1 MSKTLNQD
9 QFDAIIVGN
18 LVSDPNLIE
27 DEDGNKICFCRVA
40 TNPRAKKF
48 DPKTGREL
56 TPEERNKRRSFVELK
71 ITSTAAAEKFA
82 ELFVE
87 GDRLR
92 LEGEIGTRRVEKGFW
107 SKKEGRFVSVNI
119 DVDDDGKNVQDVYEG
134 LLLMWVHHFSKIVGQ
149 DTAMLSSA

>member
-1 MSKTLNQD
+1 MSKNLNQD
-9 QFDAIIVGN
+9 QFDAVIVGN

-56 TPEERNKRRSFVELK
+56 TPEERNKRRSFVELRLK
-71 ITSTAAAEKFA
+71 SGAAERFA

-87 GDRLR
+87 GDRVR
-92 LEGEIGTRRVEKGFW
+92 LEGEIGTRRIEKGFW

-149 DTAMLSSA
+149 DTAMLSRA

>member
-1 MSKTLNQD
+1 MSKNLNQD
-9 QFDAIIVGN
+9 QFDAVIVGN

-27 DEDGNKICFCRVA
+27 DEGGNKICFCRVA
-40 TNPRAKKF
+40 TNPRSKKF

-87 GDRLR
+87 GDRVR

-107 SKKEGRFVSVNI
+107 SKKEGKFISVNI

-149 DTAMLSSA
+149 DTAMLSRA

>member
-149 DTAMLSSA
+149 DTAMLSRA